1 MTYQSQLFQNSF
13 GLPGSK
19 SEKKVCFAT
28 FSLDTT
34 LLHSYLNFAR
44 SLGSPYVAASPPNE
58 TGVANTRLVSES
70 PCMYS
75 VSMLLHVY

>member
-13 GLPGSK
+13 ELPGSK

-44 SLGSPYVAASPPNE
+44 SLGSPYVAASPPKVIIPLLNE
-58 TGVANTRLVSES
+58 LNSFFT
-70 PCMYS
+70 
-75 VSMLLHVY
+75 